1 MQNKMFISHSSAKKN
16 YLEKLLEIIGHN
28 DVIVDKYTFE
38 SGNELWDEIRAA
50 IGQCD
55 IFVYLISKESLTSE
69 WCKNEVGYVRD
80 FIDEGQ
86 IEFVPFIIDEDVK
99 IDDPGIK
106 KWIRDRYLTDTFVQP
121 KLLAYLL
128 KRKLRNNKFSKLP
141 LQNKLNHLF
150 IGRELEMKSL
160 TEAYFNEND
169 YIKSTIITS
178 GLPHVGRKRFLR
190 EFLSTKVVPGMN
202 QLDPIEIRLDKLTN
216 DGPFD
221 FISQINDIV
230 DLYTYD
236 DILLAAKEK
245 TTIVKTAVQLLNYL
259 LDFKEYI
266 IISDN
271 GVIVHPTGMLSEW
284 FIDIIRSKDLRK
296 ALHFSV
302 ASRYT
307 PRPDL
312 SDIFGDIVT
321 SRVSALT
328 PIEMKTF
335 VNAYSTILNIEI
347 DDGDTNYLVG
357 ELSGFPGQAIRA
369 LNILKESNMAVLRR
383 NIATVK
389 SLYEK
394 DYIPIIDELM
404 KDEKAFQILLVVSHF
419 EFISCDCLCMVCG
432 EDITKYIELF
442 YNYSL
447 IESFGTGHKYICLN
461 TAFVDFIRRN
471 KRFKL
476 SDTYKKAIRSVT
488 SQLINET
495 DDRIT
500 DISYRLYAAKEL
512 LRTNSSQVDEHY
524 LIPSLVLKVI
534 AEEYNA
540 KHDDTVIALADKV
553 LSGYNAKSYE
563 EITRSLTYWLCC
575 SLCRKR
581 DSRFTQ
587 EVRYFEDSLYAYN
600 FLYGFYYR
608 HLKRYDKA
616 CDYYETALSQP
627 SSDFDD
633 NYRSKA
639 EHEMVIASLAV
650 ADYERA
656 FELAERSYKHNPHN
670 SYHIEAYYRCLVR
683 SHTPD
688 ISMLKELMD
697 AMHHSYDPHHQV
709 MFETMQAEFL
719 AYVEGLVPEAKKQL
733 IDLIENPSNAYK
745 LYPLRSLKEL
755 CGHEDKQTYQSVI
768 KCLKIAE
775 VENDFDVKEDIEI

>member
-1 MQNKMFISHSSAKKN
+1 MFISHSSVQKP
-16 YLEKLLEIIGHN
+16 YLEKLLKVIGYN

-38 SGNELWDEIRAA
+38 SGNDLWGEIRAA
-50 IGQCD
+50 IDECD

-69 WCKNEVGYVRD
+69 WCKNEIGYVREY
-80 FIDEGQ
+80 IDEGK
-86 IEFVPFIIDEDVK
+86 IVFAPFIIDKDIK

-106 KWIRDRYLTDTFVQP
+106 KWIRDEYLTNTFVQP
-121 KLLAYLL
+121 RMLAYLL

-141 LQNKLNHLF
+141 SQNKLNHLF

-169 YIKSTIITS
+169 YIKTTVITS

-190 EFLSTKVVPGMN
+190 EFLSTKVVPGLN
-202 QLDPIEIRLDKLTN
+202 QLDPIEIRLDKFTN

-230 DLYTYD
+230 DNYTYD
-236 DILLAAKEK
+236 EILLVAKDK
-245 TTIVKTAVQLLNYL
+245 TTTVKTAVLLLNTL
-259 LDFKEYI
+259 LDYKEHI
-266 IISDN
+266 IINDN

-284 FIDIIRSKDLRK
+284 FVDIIRSKDLRK

-312 SDIFGDIVT
+312 SDNFGDIVT

-328 PIEMKTF
+328 PTEMKTL
-335 VNAYSTILNIEI
+335 VNAYSAILNIEI
-347 DDGDTNYLVG
+347 DDSDANYLVG

-369 LNILKESNMAVLRR
+369 LNMLKESNMAVLRR
-383 NIATVK
+383 NITTLK

-394 DYIPIIDELM
+394 DYIPIIDELK
-404 KDEKAFQILLVVSHF
+404 KDEKAFQILLVISHF
-419 EFISCDCLCMVCG
+419 EFISYDCLCMVCG
-432 EDITKYIELF
+432 EDTAEYIERF

-447 IESFGTGHKYICLN
+447 IESFGIGHKYICLN

-476 SDTYKKAIRSVT
+476 SETYKRAIKSVT

-500 DISYRLYAAKEL
+500 DISYRLYATKEL
-512 LRTNSSQVDEHY
+512 LRTKNSHVDERY

-575 SLCRKR
+575 SLCRKS
-581 DSRFTQ
+581 DPRFIQ
-587 EVRYFEDSLYAYN
+587 EIRYFEGSPYAYN

-616 CDYYETALSQP
+616 CGYYETALAQP

-639 EHEMVIASLAV
+639 EHEMVIACLAIP
-650 ADYERA
+650 DYERA
-656 FELAERSYKHNPHN
+656 FELAERSYNHNPHN
-670 SYHIEAYYRCLVR
+670 SYHIEAYFRCLVR

-688 ISMLKELMD
+688 IAMLKVLMD
-697 AMHHSYDPHHQV
+697 SMHHSYDPHHQV
-709 MFETMQAEFL
+709 IYETMQAEFT
-719 AYVEGLVPEAKKQL
+719 AYVEGKVPEAKKQL
-733 IDLIENPSNAYK
+733 ITLIENPANVYK
-745 LYPLRSLKEL
+745 SYPLRSLKEL
-755 CGHEDKQTYQSVI
+755 CGRDEKQTYQSVI
-768 KCLKIAE
+768 KRLRIAE
-775 VENDFDVKEDIEI
+775 VEHDFDIKEDIEI